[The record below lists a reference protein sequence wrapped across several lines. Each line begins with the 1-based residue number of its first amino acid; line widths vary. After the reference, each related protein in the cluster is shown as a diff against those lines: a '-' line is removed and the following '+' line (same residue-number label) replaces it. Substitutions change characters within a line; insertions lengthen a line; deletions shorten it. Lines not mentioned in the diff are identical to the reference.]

1 MEHGDVAVWRLR
13 GGLAQPGMT
22 AKIDVFG
29 QRGGQ
34 VFRPHPGGHPI
45 VVAQVEARP
54 AVQPVLGNPLALLL
68 LDALAF
74 GGDAAVLALAVVA
87 EAVELALEPMAP
99 VAVVL
104 VLDPLSQLALARAL
118 LEQRQV
124 RRRAGVVAE
133 GPEAAA

>member
-1 MEHGDVAVWRLR
+1 MEHGDVAVGRLR
-13 GGLAQPGMT
+13 GGLAQLEMT

-45 VVAQVEARP
+45 VVAEVEARP

-74 GGDAAVLALAVVA
+74 DSDAAVFALAGGAGGVA
-87 EAVELALEPMAP
+87 LPPPAMA
-99 VAVVL
+99 
-104 VLDPLSQLALARAL
+104 
-118 LEQRQV
+118 
-124 RRRAGVVAE
+124 AGAG
-133 GPEAAA
+133 GP

>member
-1 MEHGDVAVWRLR
+1 MEHGDVAVGRLR

-34 VFRPHPGGHPI
+34 VLRPHPGGHPI
-45 VVAQVEARP
+45 VVAEVEARP

-74 GGDAAVLALAVVA
+74 DSDAAVLALAVVA
-87 EAVELALEPMAP
+87 ELVALPPPAMA
-99 VAVVL
+99 
-104 VLDPLSQLALARAL
+104 
-118 LEQRQV
+118 
-124 RRRAGVVAE
+124 AGAG
-133 GPEAAA
+133 GP